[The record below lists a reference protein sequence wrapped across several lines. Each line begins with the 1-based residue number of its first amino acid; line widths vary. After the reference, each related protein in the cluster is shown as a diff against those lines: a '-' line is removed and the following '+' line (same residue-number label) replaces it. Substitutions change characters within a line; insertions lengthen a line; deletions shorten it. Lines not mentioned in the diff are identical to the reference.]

1 MLNDQRL
8 ATLTVTLFT
17 GNDHP
22 ADITTLPALSQRLA
36 NVTLSVHDEASNHLR
51 RGSLHAPLTD
61 RTDRARGEQLG

>member
-36 NVTLSVHDEASNHLR
+36 NVTLSVHDEVRETMIS
-51 RGSLHAPLTD
+51 ST
-61 RTDRARGEQLG
+61 